1 MSMKRQ
7 PDGERLFR
15 ITRSAKPR
23 GAVVALHAHDE
34 AQLVFADSGT
44 MQIYAAAGR
53 WLVPPRLAVWIPA
66 RVPHQV
72 EVLADTQHWIMRWHR
87 TALRDWAP
95 PTLLDRAFALKVTP
109 LLRALIAAAFAADA
123 TPAKVELI
131 VKLVLHELNETPD
144 APTFL
149 PLPASPIG
157 RRVAD
162 LALAD
167 PSSQRDL
174 AGLASAA
181 ATSVRTISR
190 LFPTETGMTFKAWRQ
205 RARIVLAIG
214 QLATGTSI
222 SQVAAEAGF
231 ASTAAFCFAFR
242 QVTRMTPSSF
252 LDHATRA

>member
-167 PSSQRDL
+167 PQQPARSRRARLRRSHVGPDHQPPVPHRNRDDL
-174 AGLASAA
+174 QGLA
-181 ATSVRTISR
+181 
-190 LFPTETGMTFKAWRQ
+190 
-205 RARIVLAIG
+205 
-214 QLATGTSI
+214 ATGRGSCWR
-222 SQVAAEAGF
+222 SANSPRGPVSPRSRPRPGSPARRRS
-231 ASTAAFCFAFR
+231 AS
-242 QVTRMTPSSF
+242 PSARSPG
-252 LDHATRA
+252 